1 MKMDQDCTRCPL
13 RPSWQAEH
21 EEAHMKKAE
30 LLKHIKEAIRT
41 EESATSIYLKHLTAL
56 VSRANL
62 PPDKIEKVRESIEH
76 LIKSNERHAGIL
88 TQLQQQIE
96 EDKHDDF

>member
-1 MKMDQDCTRCPL
+1 
-13 RPSWQAEH
+13 
-21 EEAHMKKAE
+21 MKKAE

-41 EESATSIYLKHLTAL
+41 EESATSVYLKHLTAL

-62 PPDKIEKVRESIEH
+62 PPEKIEKIRESIEY
-76 LIKSNERHAGIL
+76 LIKSNQQHSALL